1 MQDTR
6 FEYLKNWLKTLSPEL
21 GLDCNTL
28 TSASSDASFRRY
40 FRVLTQHVTQPSYIV
55 MDAPTDKEDSRPFLQ
70 VAQLLRDAKIEVP
83 HIFASDLHAGFL
95 LMSDLGNQTLFSIM
109 TPESAPHI
117 YKKVSSTLIHIQK
130 DTATHQLPLYDSALF
145 LRELQLFIDW
155 YLAKHLHYPL
165 SEKENI
171 ALHNMFADLIKNL
184 LQQPTTFVHRDFHS
198 RNLMLTANDTIGVL
212 DFQDAVRGPM
222 TYDLV
227 SIYRDAYLG
236 WSEEQQVDWIIRYWE
251 LAKKEHL
258 PVLDDFGTFYRDLE
272 WMGLQRHL
280 KVLGIFARLSHR
292 DAKDGYLQDLPL
304 VLSYTEKVAQRYA
317 IFRPLVRIL
326 DNAQKRQR
334 LDGFT
339 F

>member
-21 GLDCNTL
+21 DLDCNTL

-40 FRVLTQHVTQPSYIV
+40 FRVLTQHVAQPSYIV

-155 YLAKHLHYPL
+155 YLAINLHYPL

-334 LDGFT
+334 SDGFT